1 MKLLHHSLQHILVTG
16 MPGVG
21 KTTLVKKLFQQL
33 SDVKPIGFYTEEIR
47 EKGNRKGFKLLSPDG
62 TEGILA
68 HVNIDSSFRIGKYGV
83 DIAGFEAFL
92 DAIRLDKKDAS
103 LVIIDE
109 IGKMEC
115 HSKKFRDMVIKLLR
129 SDKTI
134 IATIAMKGGGLV
146 ADIKKRADIDLMVL
160 TQLNREAIFT
170 VIVNTLSRRRF
181 FDECVTLIPPRKGG

>member
-1 MKLLHHSLQHILVTG
+1 MKLKPTHHTLKHIFVTG

-21 KTTLVKKLFQQL
+21 KTTLMKKLLQHL
-33 SDVKPIGFYTEEIR
+33 SGLQPIGFYTEEIR
-47 EKGNRKGFKLLSPDG
+47 EKGTRKGFKLLSPDG
-62 TEGILA
+62 TERILA
-68 HVNIDSSFRIGKYGV
+68 HVHIKSSVRVGKYGV

-134 IATIAMKGGGLV
+134 IATIAM
-146 ADIKKRADIDLMVL
+146 VL

>member
-1 MKLLHHSLQHILVTG
+1 MKPTHHTLKHIFVTG

-21 KTTLVKKLFQQL
+21 KTTLMKKLLQHL
-33 SDVKPIGFYTEEIR
+33 SGLQPIGFYTEEIR
-47 EKGNRKGFKLLSPDG
+47 EKGTRKGFKLLSPDG
-62 TEGILA
+62 TERILA
-68 HVNIDSSFRIGKYGV
+68 HVHIKSSVRVGKYGV